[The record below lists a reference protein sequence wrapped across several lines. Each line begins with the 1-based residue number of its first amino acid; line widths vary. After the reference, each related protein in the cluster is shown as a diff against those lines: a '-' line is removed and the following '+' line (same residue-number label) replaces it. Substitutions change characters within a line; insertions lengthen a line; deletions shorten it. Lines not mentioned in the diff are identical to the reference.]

1 MDIEVICT
9 GDEVLTGKIVNSN
22 FAYITQKLEDYGLA
36 ARRGV
41 TVGDDREELTRA
53 FRQAG
58 ERADVVIVNGG
69 LGPTVD
75 DLSQEIAAAVAGV
88 GLVLNEEWMER
99 MEAFFRRVGRT
110 MPPNNRKQAMLP
122 AGAEVIDNP
131 IGTACGFGVNIGK
144 AVFYFTP
151 GVPREL
157 MRMMEEQLLP
167 RILARAGSKSVIVLK
182 RFHSYG
188 LGESHVDQMLGD
200 LESMV
205 PDGTLKLGFRA
216 HYPQLETKLTV
227 RAADMDE
234 AQRKLAPVIAEVEK
248 RIGNFIVARDGETHE
263 GVIQASMLKRSAT
276 LALVED
282 FTGGQLAARLAT
294 VPGMERYFLRG
305 VVTPTEQ
312 SKAAAFTLRGVT
324 LEPIP
329 SYEMAEAMAEAVRKQ
344 VGCTHGLAVLVGLD
358 KKESQGG
365 NHSGTVCIAISENG
379 NIVARRSRLTGS
391 YDWIRLGAVEMGMDS
406 LRRHLQGLPIK
417 EATDFERK
425 AT

>member
-1 MDIEVICT
+1 
-9 GDEVLTGKIVNSN
+9 
-22 FAYITQKLEDYGLA
+22 
-36 ARRGV
+36 
-41 TVGDDREELTRA
+41 
-53 FRQAG
+53 
-58 ERADVVIVNGG
+58 
-69 LGPTVD
+69 
-75 DLSQEIAAAVAGV
+75 
-88 GLVLNEEWMER
+88 
-99 MEAFFRRVGRT
+99 
-110 MPPNNRKQAMLP
+110 MLP
-122 AGAEVIDNP
+122 AGAELIDNP

-167 RILARAGSKSVIVLK
+167 RILERAGSKSVIVLK

-188 LGESHVDQMLGD
+188 LGESHVDQLLGD
-200 LESMV
+200 LEAMV

-234 AQRKLAPVIAEVEK
+234 AQRKLAPVMAEVEQ
-248 RIGNFIVARDGETHE
+248 RIGNFIVARDSETHE
-263 GVIQASMLKRSAT
+263 GVIQANMLERNAT
-276 LALVED
+276 LAIVED

-294 VPGMERYFLRG
+294 VPGMERYFLRAL
-305 VVTPTEQ
+305 VTPTEQ
-312 SKAAAFTLRGVT
+312 SKAAALELRDVV

-329 SYEMAEAMAEAVRKQ
+329 SYEMAEAMADAVRKQ
-344 VGCTHGLAVLVGLD
+344 VGSTHGLAVLVGLD
-358 KKESQGG
+358 TKESRGG
-365 NHSGTVCIAISENG
+365 NHSGTVCISISENG
-379 NIVARRSRLTGS
+379 NLVARRSRLTGT